1 MTDKAAIE
9 TRHLFRPLHAS
20 LIELLRGLADPQ
32 WELHCAGT
40 WTVRDVTAH
49 LLDVDLRRIS
59 VDRDG
64 HRPPPPDHPIA
75 GYADLVRYL
84 NGLNAQWVTAA
95 RRLSP
100 RVQVDLLDT
109 AGSALVE
116 LMEAGRSEGEATYP
130 VSWAGQDSSPMWLDV
145 AREYTERWHHQDQIR
160 DAVAARPLDAPELL
174 RPVIEVSL
182 LAVPV
187 ALAAQGASD
196 GAVVRIRAT
205 GAAGGTW
212 HFEHAGGVWRAGGAE
227 REPAAAVECTDLD
240 LARVL
245 MHRIPAAGIA
255 DVIRTS
261 GDANLAQRVTAAR
274 AVMV

>member
-1 MTDKAAIE
+1 E

-20 LIELLRGLADPQ
+20 LIELLRGLSAGDWGLP
-32 WELHCAGT
+32 CAGE
-40 WTVRDVTAH
+40 WTVREVAAH

-75 GYADLVRYL
+75 RYADLVRYL

-100 RVQVDLLDT
+100 RVQVDLLET

-116 LMEAGRSEGEATYP
+116 LMEAGRGEGDATYP
-130 VSWAGQDSSPMWLDV
+130 VLWAGQDRSPLWLDI

-160 DAVAARPLDAPELL
+160 EAVAARPLDEPELL

-187 ALAAQGASD
+187 ALAAHDASD
-196 GAVVRIRAT
+196 GTVVRIRAT
-205 GAAGGTW
+205 GAAGGMW
-212 HFEHAGGVWRAGGAE
+212 HFERSGGVWRAGGAE
-227 REPAAAVECTDLD
+227 REPAAVVEC
-240 LARVL
+240 
-245 MHRIPAAGIA
+245 
-255 DVIRTS
+255 
-261 GDANLAQRVTAAR
+261 
-274 AVMV
+274 